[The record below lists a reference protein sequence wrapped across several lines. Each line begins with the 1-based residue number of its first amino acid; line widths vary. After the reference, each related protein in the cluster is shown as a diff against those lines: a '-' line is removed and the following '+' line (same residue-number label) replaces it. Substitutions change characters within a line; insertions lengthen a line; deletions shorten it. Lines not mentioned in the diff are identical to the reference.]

1 MNMPKIQTFVS
12 SAIEEEINNIVL
24 EKRTE
29 GADRFE
35 ANLSNT
41 TSMLVE
47 LGLRVYKIQRNRQ
60 EGGFSQ
66 VEFNKVMLEN
76 MIKTSLISQKLLRIS
91 SRNAEIYGVDDFEI
105 SRMSSQI
112 KMGVDTIMEQFFPL
126 TSEDE

>member
-1 MNMPKIQTFVS
+1 MPKIQTFVS

-60 EGGFSQ
+60 DGGFSQ

-91 SRNAEIYGVDDFEI
+91 SRNTEIHGVDDFEL

>member
-1 MNMPKIQTFVS
+1 MPKIQTFVS

-35 ANLSNT
+35 SNLSNT

>member
-1 MNMPKIQTFVS
+1 MPKIQTFVS

-91 SRNAEIYGVDDFEI
+91 SRNAEIHGVDDFEI

>member
-1 MNMPKIQTFVS
+1 MPKIQTFVS

-47 LGLRVYKIQRNRQ
+47 LGLRVYKLQRNRQ

-91 SRNAEIYGVDDFEI
+91 SRSTEIIGVDDFEL
-105 SRMSSQI
+105 SRMSAQI
-112 KMGVDTIMEQFFPL
+112 KSGVDTIMEQFFPQMF
-126 TSEDE
+126 EDE

>member
-1 MNMPKIQTFVS
+1 MPKIQTFVS

-91 SRNAEIYGVDDFEI
+91 SRNAEIHGVDDFELL
-105 SRMSSQI
+105 RMSSQI

-126 TSEDE
+126 TSEDD